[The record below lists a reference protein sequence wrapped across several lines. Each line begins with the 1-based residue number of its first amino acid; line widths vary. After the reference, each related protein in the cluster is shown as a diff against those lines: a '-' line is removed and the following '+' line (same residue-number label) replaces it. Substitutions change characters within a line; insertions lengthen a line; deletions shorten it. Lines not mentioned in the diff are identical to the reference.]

1 VTEIKSTDLRG
12 KQEEA
17 GTERG
22 GKMKGDTTDSPA
34 TTREG
39 RRRRRRGFWKE
50 GNPVCVVALTDPLRK
65 AKIPGFAAVPP
76 PGGGVGSCR
85 LSLGYGMEW
94 TESQS
99 QPRRQA
105 ALSGRGSGDPL
116 SVAGAVTP
124 TRTNE
129 SVAGLTQR

>member
-1 VTEIKSTDLRG
+1 LRG

-94 TESQS
+94 TEPEPAQEAGGLIGS
-99 QPRRQA
+99 RQWRPA
-105 ALSGRGSGDPL
+105 KRCWCSDADP
-116 SVAGAVTP
+116 
-124 TRTNE
+124 NE
-129 SVAGLTQR
+129 